1 MSGTDGQRPEAGS
14 ADNGGTLITVAP
26 VAGPIGH
33 LLRTAIDAEQVGATR
48 LHLPVDQPDLPLA
61 VSALREQTKL
71 FLTCD
76 LNVPGVDV
84 VSSAFVDVVV
94 QESSDLP
101 ALVAEVA
108 RLVAA
113 NPDGVAISG
122 RGAAALPVLLAAL
135 AAGAHVRVEAPEHDR
150 KPPAAAVG
158 TAGPTE
164 AISPQ
169 TGPAQ
174 AGSPQAGPTE
184 AGPVQA
190 GPAAPARTSAAR
202 PGQGKD
208 HAALVARAS
217 GLARIAGR
225 PPMTRPATAR
235 LLGLQ

>member
-1 MSGTDGQRPEAGS
+1 VSGTDGQRPEAGS

-76 LNVPGVDV
+76 LHVPGVDV

-135 AAGAHVRVEAPEHDR
+135 AAGAHVWVEAPEHGR
-150 KPPAAAVG
+150 KSPAAAVR

-164 AISPQ
+164 
-169 TGPAQ
+169 
-174 AGSPQAGPTE
+174 
-184 AGPVQA
+184 A

-202 PGQGKD
+202 SGQGKD

>member
-1 MSGTDGQRPEAGS
+1 MSGTDGQRPGAGS

-76 LNVPGVDV
+76 QHVPGVDV

-135 AAGAHVRVEAPEHDR
+135 AAGAHVWVEAPEHDR
-150 KPPAAAVG
+150 KPPAAAAR
-158 TAGPTE
+158 TAGR
-164 AISPQ
+164 
-169 TGPAQ
+169 
-174 AGSPQAGPTE
+174 TE
-184 AGPVQA
+184 AGPAPAGPTPA

>member
-1 MSGTDGQRPEAGS
+1 VSGTDGQRPEAGS

-76 LNVPGVDV
+76 LHVPGVDV

-135 AAGAHVRVEAPEHDR
+135 AAGAHVWVEAPEHGR
-150 KPPAAAVG
+150 KSPAAAVR
-158 TAGPTE
+158 T
-164 AISPQ
+164 
-169 TGPAQ
+169 
-174 AGSPQAGPTE
+174 AGPTE
-184 AGPVQA
+184 AGPAQA

-202 PGQGKD
+202 SGQGKD

>member
-76 LNVPGVDV
+76 LHVPGVDV

-135 AAGAHVRVEAPEHDR
+135 AAGAHVWVEAPEHDR
-150 KPPAAAVG
+150 KSPAAAVR
-158 TAGPTE
+158 T
-164 AISPQ
+164 
-169 TGPAQ
+169 
-174 AGSPQAGPTE
+174 AGPTE
-184 AGPVQA
+184 AGPAQAGPTPA

-202 PGQGKD
+202 SGQGKD